1 MPYVDATPL
10 PPDLALEPWDDAAAR
25 WRLDR
30 LRDALPVR
38 IPADAVFS
46 TGASNDVWI
55 FGETVLR
62 VCWRGDRD
70 RLLRE
75 AALTAVLP
83 PGVPHATVLGSGRTD
98 DVGWTLSEFI
108 PGTPMDQVVERSSV
122 GDARELFG
130 RYAEILATLNDWA
143 PPAEISA
150 LMDDRPSIRSDD
162 LLSTWASD
170 LMPFPLERALTMIDL
185 AREVPHLDPAL
196 LDATRDRL
204 VELAPFDPFAAGDTT
219 PRSVVHADA
228 TPGNLLVRDGRI
240 VALLDFE
247 WARWAPRDHELP
259 SIVRMVQ
266 PEPAHTPRN
275 PLRDLPVLTW
285 LAEDYPRLFDHP
297 HLDER
302 LWLSELV
309 YILHGVIWWP
319 PDQPEASLTPEHH
332 VHTLRRLV
340 DAPWPR

>member
-108 PGTPMDQVVERSSV
+108 PGTPMDQVVERSPV

-143 PPAEISA
+143 PPAETSA
-150 LMDDRPSIRSDD
+150 LMDDRPSIRADD

-185 AREVPHLDPAL
+185 AREVPHLDPSL

-219 PRSVVHADA
+219 PRSIVHARRDPWQPA
-228 TPGNLLVRDGRI
+228 RPRRPHRRPARLRMGTLGAARPRTPVDRPDGPAGTGAHTSKPAPGPPRADLARRGLPAPVRPS
-240 VALLDFE
+240 
-247 WARWAPRDHELP
+247 APRRAALG
-259 SIVRMVQ
+259 Q
-266 PEPAHTPRN
+266 
-275 PLRDLPVLTW
+275 
-285 LAEDYPRLFDHP
+285 
-297 HLDER
+297 
-302 LWLSELV
+302 
-309 YILHGVIWWP
+309 
-319 PDQPEASLTPEHH
+319 
-332 VHTLRRLV
+332 
-340 DAPWPR
+340 